1 MNFDAVQQIA
11 DAVLYEGYLLY
22 PYRQTAVKNQQRWT
36 FGGVYPEAYS
46 AAQRGADACMMRTEC
61 LVAGSDDATVNVR
74 VRFLHVTDREVGEVA
89 SPPSPLSIAMER
101 GSDSLQD
108 SDVQGMPRHSERG
121 TPLHCDGEGPG
132 VRLVDELW
140 VGDRVYRP
148 WQEAVERSVAA
159 ATPPL
164 ADLIAT
170 PTRVPI
176 HFPASREIEPLRNT
190 ADDEVGVLI
199 RTQQAIDG
207 VVAISAARLGKG
219 LYKLSVQIEN
229 LTSLTTADKPS
240 REEALPRTFI
250 STHTIIGV
258 QSGAFISLTDPPA
271 GMESAVA
278 GCQNTGTWPVLVG
291 EAGDRSMLLS
301 SPIILPDYPQIAPE
315 SASNLFDGTEI
326 DEILTLRIM
335 TLTDDEKREIQQSD
349 PRGHELLA
357 RTEAIPEEQFRKMH
371 GVMRGLRIHDGDEQ

>member
-1 MNFDAVQQIA
+1 MNIDTVQPIA

-36 FGGVYPEAYS
+36 FGGVYPQAYS
-46 AAQRGADACMMRTEC
+46 TAQRGADACTMRTEC
-61 LVAGSDDATVNVR
+61 LITGNDARVTVR
-74 VRFLHVTDREVGEVA
+74 VRFLHVTERAVGAVA
-89 SPPSPLSIAMER
+89 SPPA
-101 GSDSLQD
+101 
-108 SDVQGMPRHSERG
+108 
-121 TPLHCDGEGPG
+121 PLHRNGERVPSGQWG
-132 VRLVDELW
+132 VRFVDELW

-148 WQEAVERSVAA
+148 WQEAVERGVDAVAL
-159 ATPPL
+159 PL
-164 ADLIAT
+164 ADLIAA

-176 HFPASREIEPLRNT
+176 HFPASREIEPLRDATN
-190 ADDEVGVLI
+190 DDVGVLI

-207 VVAISAARLGKG
+207 AIVIGAERLGED

-229 LTSLTTADKPS
+229 LTRLATVGEPR
-240 REEALPRTFI
+240 REDALPQTFI
-250 STHTIIGV
+250 STHTIMGV
-258 QSGAFISLTDPPA
+258 QDGAFISLTDPPT
-271 GMESAVA
+271 GLESAVA
-278 GCQNTGTWPVLVG
+278 GCQNVGTWPVLVG
-291 EAGDRSMLLS
+291 EEGDRSLMLS

-315 SASNLFDGTEI
+315 SAANLFDGTEI

-371 GVMRGLRIHDGDEQ
+371 GVLRGLRQLDGDAQ